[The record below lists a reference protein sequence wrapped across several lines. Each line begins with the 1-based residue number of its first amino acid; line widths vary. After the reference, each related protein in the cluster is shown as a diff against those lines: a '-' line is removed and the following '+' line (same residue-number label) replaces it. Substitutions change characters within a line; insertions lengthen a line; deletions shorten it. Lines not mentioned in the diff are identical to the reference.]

1 MTADPPDTATRR
13 LASFAVASVPGNER
27 EALDLVARS
36 VAGQIPP
43 ARLDRLKTAVAE
55 ATANA
60 IEHGHRGRPDL
71 AVDIEV
77 YREGDQVVVTIADQ
91 GPAVHG
97 GNGDR
102 PDDGDRPE
110 GRNGAE
116 GRNRPEERGWP
127 EDQAEVPDLARKLA
141 GEQEPRG
148 WGLFLIR
155 HMVDAMDVVTRDGRH
170 IVRLAMRAGGD

>member
-77 YREGDQVVVTIADQ
+77 YREGEQVVVTIADQ

-102 PDDGDRPE
+102 PETVTGRTTVTGRRAVTGRRTVTGRRAVAGRRTRPRCPTWP
-110 GRNGAE
+110 GSWPASRS
-116 GRNRPEERGWP
+116 RG
-127 EDQAEVPDLARKLA
+127 
-141 GEQEPRG
+141 
-148 WGLFLIR
+148 
-155 HMVDAMDVVTRDGRH
+155 
-170 IVRLAMRAGGD
+170 AGGCSSSGTWSMRWTW

>member
-1 MTADPPDTATRR
+1 MTADPPDTAER
-13 LASFAVASVPGNER
+13 LASFAVASVPGSER

-36 VAGQIPP
+36 VAGLIPP

-60 IEHGHRGRPDL
+60 IEHGHGGRPDL
-71 AVDIEV
+71 PVDIEV
-77 YREGDQVVVTIADQ
+77 YRCGEQVVVTIADQ
-91 GPAVHG
+91 GPAQHAQNG

-102 PDDGDRPE
+102 P
-110 GRNGAE
+110 
-116 GRNRPEERGWP
+116 
-127 EDQAEVPDLARKLA
+127 EDHAEVPDLARKLA
-141 GEQEPRG
+141 GEQAPRG
-148 WGLFLIR
+148 WGLFIIR

>member
-1 MTADPPDTATRR
+1 MTADPPDTAER

-36 VAGQIPP
+36 VAGLIPP

-60 IEHGHRGRPDL
+60 IEHGHGGRPDL
-71 AVDIEV
+71 PVDIEV
-77 YREGDQVVVTIADQ
+77 YRLGEEVVVTIADQ
-91 GPAVHG
+91 GPAQNARNGGSG
-97 GNGDR
+97 GNGD
-102 PDDGDRPE
+102 
-110 GRNGAE
+110 
-116 GRNRPEERGWP
+116 WP
-127 EDQAEVPDLARKLA
+127 EDGAEVPDLGRKLA
-141 GEQEPRG
+141 GEQAPRG
-148 WGLFLIR
+148 WGLFIIR

>member
-1 MTADPPDTATRR
+1 MTADPPDTVTRR
-13 LASFAVASVPGNER
+13 LASFAVASVPGSER
-27 EALDLVARS
+27 EALDRVARS
-36 VAGQIPP
+36 VAGQLSPG
-43 ARLDRLKTAVAE
+43 RLDRLKTAVAE

-77 YREGDQVVVTIADQ
+77 YREGEQVVVTIADQ
-91 GPAVHG
+91 GPAEHGEHREHG
-97 GNGDR
+97 GNGEDGGNGGRTEDR
-102 PDDGDRPE
+102 DW
-110 GRNGAE
+110 AE
-116 GRNRPEERGWP
+116 G
-127 EDQAEVPDLARKLA
+127 QAEVPDLAAKLA

>member
-1 MTADPPDTATRR
+1 MTPDPPDTARR

-36 VAGQIPP
+36 VAGLIPP

-60 IEHGHRGRPDL
+60 IEHGHGGRPDL

-77 YREGDQVVVTIADQ
+77 YCLGDQVVVTIADQ
-91 GPAVHG
+91 GPAQNTRNG
-97 GNGDR
+97 GNGS
-102 PDDGDRPE
+102 RPE
-110 GRNGAE
+110 DRAE
-116 GRNRPEERGWP
+116 P
-127 EDQAEVPDLARKLA
+127 EDHGEPEDHAEVPDLARKLA
-141 GEQEPRG
+141 GEQAPRG
-148 WGLFLIR
+148 WGLFIIR

>member
-27 EALDLVARS
+27 EARDLVARS
-36 VAGQIPP
+36 VAGQLPP

-77 YREGDQVVVTIADQ
+77 YREGEQVVVTIADQ
-91 GPAVHG
+91 GPAEHG
-97 GNGDR
+97 GNG
-102 PDDGDRPE
+102 GNG
-110 GRNGAE
+110 GR
-116 GRNRPEERGWP
+116 P

>member
-1 MTADPPDTATRR
+1 MTADPPDTAER
-13 LASFAVASVPGNER
+13 LASFAVASVPGNEQ

-36 VAGQIPP
+36 VAGLIAP

-60 IEHGHRGRPDL
+60 IEHGHGGRPDL

-77 YREGDQVVVTIADQ
+77 YRLGEQVVVTIADQ
-91 GPAVHG
+91 GPAQNARSGGNG

-102 PDDGDRPE
+102 
-110 GRNGAE
+110 
-116 GRNRPEERGWP
+116 P

-141 GEQEPRG
+141 GEQAPRG
-148 WGLFLIR
+148 WGLFIIR